1 MKREWKLYGLAV
13 GLAAVLGSLGMLAS
27 PSPASAE
34 EHVIDVGDSQSGSS
48 GGGGLRRGY
57 GMTQPTA
64 LGDPGEEVHEET
76 SGAKQPLRI
85 WITDM
90 YGTLFWLI
98 NETRLWEVEAG

>member
-34 EHVIDVGDSQSGSS
+34 EHVIDFGDSQSGSS
-48 GGGGLRRGY
+48 AGGGARRGY
-57 GMTQPTA
+57 DMTQPTGQQA
-64 LGDPGEEVHEET
+64 LGQNADEET

-85 WITDM
+85 WITDI